1 MRRKFSR
8 HGDRLM
14 QLALTG
20 ATGFVGRHVIRLAVR
35 RGYEVV
41 AFTRDPSR
49 AVHDCIET
57 RKFSADAPPDLSGCE
72 AVIHLAG
79 ENVAGIW
86 TRGKMQRIRDSR
98 ILGTRRI
105 AEAIRASSHPPGVL
119 VSASA
124 TGFYA
129 DSGEAEL
136 TEESPPG
143 KDFLADTCRAWE
155 AEALAAEPICRTVC
169 ARIGLVLGKGGG
181 ALRAMLPFFRLGLGA
196 RIGGGRQ
203 WMPWIHAEDLASL
216 LLFAAENLDVRG
228 ALNATAPWPVR
239 NSEFTAALARI
250 VRRPAFLAV
259 PAFVLRPVLREF
271 SRELLGSKRVLP
283 AVATAHG
290 FGFRFPELAPALADI
305 VA

>member
-1 MRRKFSR
+1 
-8 HGDRLM
+8 M

-49 AVHDCIET
+49 PVHDCIAT
-57 RKFSADAPPDLSGCE
+57 RKFSTDAPPDLSGCE

-79 ENVAGIW
+79 ENVAGLW
-86 TRGKMQRIRDSR
+86 TRGKMQRIRESR
-98 ILGTRRI
+98 ILGTRRVV
-105 AEAIRASSHPPGVL
+105 EAIRASSHPPDVL

-124 TGFYA
+124 TGIYA
-129 DSGEAEL
+129 DSDEAEL
-136 TEESPPG
+136 TEDSPCG
-143 KDFLADTCRAWE
+143 TDFLAETCREWE
-155 AEALAAEPICRTVC
+155 GEARAAEPDCRTVC
-169 ARIGLVLGKGGG
+169 ARTGLVLGKGGG
-181 ALRAMLPFFRLGLGA
+181 VLRMMLPLFRLGLGA
-196 RIGGGRQ
+196 RLGSGRQ
-203 WMPWIHAEDLASL
+203 WLPWIHAEDLANL
-216 LLFAAENLDVRG
+216 LIYAVENLDVRG

-239 NSEFTAALARI
+239 NAEFTAALARSL
-250 VRRPAFLAV
+250 RRPAFLAV
-259 PAFVLRPVLREF
+259 PAFVLRLLLREF

-283 AVATAHG
+283 AVAAAHG

>member
-1 MRRKFSR
+1 
-8 HGDRLM
+8 M

-41 AFTRDPSR
+41 AFARDPSR

-57 RKFSADAPPDLSGCE
+57 RKFSTDAPPDLSGCE

-105 AEAIRASSHPPGVL
+105 AEAIRASSHPPDVL

-124 TGFYA
+124 AGIYA
-129 DSGEAEL
+129 DGGESEI
-136 TEESPPG
+136 TEDSPHG
-143 KDFLADTCRAWE
+143 AGFLADTCRAWE
-155 AEALAAEPICRTVC
+155 TEALAAEPICRTVC

-216 LLFAAENLDVRG
+216 LLFAVENLDVRG

>member
-1 MRRKFSR
+1 
-8 HGDRLM
+8 M

-41 AFTRDPSR
+41 AFTREPSR
-49 AVHDCIET
+49 PVHDCIET
-57 RKFSADAPPDLSGCE
+57 RKYSTEVAPDLSGCE

-105 AEAIRASSHPPGVL
+105 AEAIRALSQPPDVL

-129 DSGEAEL
+129 DSGDEEI
-136 TEESPPG
+136 TEDSPHG
-143 KDFLADTCRAWE
+143 TGFLAETCRSWE
-155 AEALAAEPICRTVC
+155 AEALAADPVCRTVR

-181 ALRAMLPFFRLGLGA
+181 ALRAMLPLFRIGLGA
-196 RIGGGRQ
+196 RLGGGRQ
-203 WMPWIHAEDLASL
+203 WLPWIHAEDLASL
-216 LLFAAENLDVRG
+216 LLFAVENLDVRG

-239 NSEFTAALARI
+239 NAEFTAALARS

-259 PAFVLRPVLREF
+259 PAFVLRLMLREF
-271 SRELLGSKRVLP
+271 SRELLASKRVLP
-283 AVATAHG
+283 AGATAHG
-290 FGFRFPELAPALADI
+290 FGFRFPELAPALADA

>member
-1 MRRKFSR
+1 
-8 HGDRLM
+8 M

-49 AVHDCIET
+49 PVHDCIAT
-57 RKFSADAPPDLSGCE
+57 RKFSTDAPPDLSGCE

-79 ENVAGIW
+79 ENVAGLW

-98 ILGTRRI
+98 IVGTRRI
-105 AEAIRASSHPPGVL
+105 AEAIRASSQPPDVL

-124 TGFYA
+124 TGIYA
-129 DSGEAEL
+129 DSDDAEL
-136 TEESPPG
+136 TEDSPCG
-143 KDFLADTCRAWE
+143 TDFLAETCREWE
-155 AEALAAEPICRTVC
+155 REALAAEPICRTVC
-169 ARIGLVLGKGGG
+169 ARTGVVLGKGGG
-181 ALRAMLPFFRLGLGA
+181 ALRMMLPLFRLGS
-196 RIGGGRQ
+196 GRQ
-203 WMPWIHAEDLASL
+203 WLPWIHAEDLASML
-216 LLFAAENLDVRG
+216 IFAVENLDVRR

-239 NSEFTAALARI
+239 NSEFTSALARSL
-250 VRRPAFLAV
+250 RRPAFLAV
-259 PAFVLRPVLREF
+259 PAFVLRLLLREF

-283 AVATAHG
+283 AVAAVHG

>member
-1 MRRKFSR
+1 
-8 HGDRLM
+8 M

-49 AVHDCIET
+49 PVHDCIAT
-57 RKFSADAPPDLSGCE
+57 RKFSTDAPPDLSGCE

-79 ENVAGIW
+79 ENVAGLW

-105 AEAIRASSHPPGVL
+105 AEAIRASSHPPDVL

-124 TGFYA
+124 IGFYGDSGDAGITEDSSHGTGFL
-129 DSGEAEL
+129 AE
-136 TEESPPG
+136 
-143 KDFLADTCRAWE
+143 TCRAWE
-155 AEALAAEPICRTVC
+155 AEALAAEPICRTVR
-169 ARIGLVLGKGGG
+169 ARIGLVMGKRGG
-181 ALRAMLPFFRLGLGA
+181 ALRMMLPFFRLGLGA
-196 RIGGGRQ
+196 RIGSGCQ
-203 WMPWIHAEDLASL
+203 WMSWIHAEDLAGL
-216 LLFAAENLDVRG
+216 LLFAVENLDVRG

-239 NSEFTAALARI
+239 NAEFTTALARSL
-250 VRRPAFLAV
+250 RRPAFLAV
-259 PAFVLRPVLREF
+259 PAFALRLLLRGF
-271 SRELLGSKRVLP
+271 SREMLDSKRVLP
-283 AVATAHG
+283 AAATAHG
-290 FGFRFPELAPALADI
+290 FGFRFSELAPALADI

>member
-1 MRRKFSR
+1 
-8 HGDRLM
+8 M

-35 RGYEVV
+35 RGFEVV
-41 AFTRDPSR
+41 AFTRDPTR
-49 AVHDCIET
+49 PVHDCIET
-57 RKFSADAPPDLSGCE
+57 RKFSTDDPPDLSGCE

-105 AEAIRASSHPPGVL
+105 AEAIRGSSHPPDVL

-124 TGFYA
+124 TGIYA
-129 DSGEAEL
+129 DSGDDEL
-136 TEESPPG
+136 TEDSPPG
-143 KDFLADTCRAWE
+143 TGFLAETCRAWE
-155 AEALAAEPICRTVC
+155 AAALAAEPVCRTVC
-169 ARIGLVLGKGGG
+169 TRIGLVLGKRGG

-196 RIGGGRQ
+196 RLGSGRQ
-203 WMPWIHAEDLASL
+203 WLPWIHAEDLAGL
-216 LLFAAENLDVRG
+216 LLFAVENLDLRG
-228 ALNATAPWPVR
+228 ALNACAPWPVR
-239 NSEFTAALARI
+239 NSEFTAALARS

-259 PAFVLRPVLREF
+259 PAFVLRFMLREF
-271 SRELLGSKRVLP
+271 SEELVASKRVLP

-290 FGFRFPELAPALADI
+290 FGFRFPELAPALAD
-305 VA
+305 VTA

>member
-1 MRRKFSR
+1 
-8 HGDRLM
+8 M

-49 AVHDCIET
+49 PVHDCIGT
-57 RKFSADAPPDLSGCE
+57 RKFTTGEPPDLTGCS

-79 ENVAGIW
+79 EKVAGLW

-105 AEAIRASSHPPGVL
+105 AEAIRASSHPPDVL

-124 TGFYA
+124 IGFYG
-129 DSGEAEL
+129 DSGETEL
-136 TEESPPG
+136 TEDSPPG
-143 KDFLADTCRAWE
+143 AGFLAETCRAWE
-155 AEALAAEPICRTVC
+155 AEALAAEPICRVVRT
-169 ARIGLVLGKGGG
+169 RIGLVLGKGGG
-181 ALRAMLPFFRLGLGA
+181 ALRMMLPPFRLCLGA
-196 RIGGGRQ
+196 RIGSGRQ
-203 WMPWIHAEDLASL
+203 WLSWIHVEDLARL
-216 LLFAAENLDVRG
+216 LLFAVENLDVRG

-239 NSEFTAALARI
+239 NAEYTAALARSLH
-250 VRRPAFLAV
+250 RPALLAV
-259 PAFVLRPVLREF
+259 PAFALRLLLGEF
-271 SRELLGSKRVLP
+271 SRELLDSKRVLP
-283 AVATAHG
+283 AAATAEG
-290 FGFRFPELAPALADI
+290 FGFQFPQIAPALADI

>member
-1 MRRKFSR
+1 
-8 HGDRLM
+8 M

-57 RKFSADAPPDLSGCE
+57 RKFFTDAPPDLSGCE

-98 ILGTRRI
+98 ILGTRRL
-105 AEAIRASSHPPGVL
+105 AEAIRASSHPPDVL

-124 TGFYA
+124 AGIYA
-129 DSGEAEL
+129 DGGESEI
-136 TEESPPG
+136 TEDSPHG
-143 KDFLADTCRAWE
+143 AGFLADTCRAWE

-216 LLFAAENLDVRG
+216 LLFAVENLDVRG

-250 VRRPAFLAV
+250 VRRP
-259 PAFVLRPVLREF
+259 REF

-290 FGFRFPELAPALADI
+290 FGFRFPELAPALAGI